1 MNTTI
6 IHTRVLTP
14 QQTDAITRAIPG
26 ELEQRGEFFRLHHT
40 RVADAQAVTAL
51 RANLPFDFNPLPSSF
66 EPKQAR
72 LLVTDMDST
81 LINIECIDEIADF
94 AGVKPQVS
102 AITEAAMR
110 GDLNFEQSLTQRVKL
125 LAGLDPRVLQRVYD
139 ERLKPNPGAET
150 MVACLKARHIKMALV
165 SGGFTFFTERLQQR
179 LGLDYSRA
187 NLLEMSETQLAGR
200 VLGSIVGAQAK
211 ADFLAELCAQLHIGT
226 EQTLAM
232 GDGAN
237 DLLMMQRAGLSIAYH
252 AKPKVQAQAHVVI
265 QHGTLESVC
274 HLVALR

>member
-6 IHTRVLTP
+6 IHTGVLTP
-14 QQTDAITRAIPG
+14 QHTDAITQAIPG
-26 ELEQRGEFFRLHHT
+26 ELEPRGEFFRLHHA
-40 RVADAQAVTAL
+40 RVADAQAVTHL
-51 RANLPFDFNPLPSSF
+51 RGFLPFDVNPLPRSF
-66 EPKQAR
+66 EPAQAR
-72 LLVTDMDST
+72 LLVSDMDST

-110 GDLNFEQSLTQRVKL
+110 GELNFEQSLMQRVKL

-150 MVACLKARHIKMALV
+150 MVACLKSRQIKIALV
-165 SGGFTFFTERLQQR
+165 SGGFTFFTERLQHR
-179 LGLDYSRA
+179 LGLDFSRA
-187 NLLEMSETQLAGR
+187 NEMEMSETRLAGR

-211 ADFLAELCAQLHIGT
+211 ADFLEELCAQLHIGC
-226 EQTLAM
+226 EQVLAM

-252 AKPKVQAQAHVVI
+252 AKPKVQAQAQTVI
-265 QHGTLESVC
+265 HYGTLESVC
-274 HLVALR
+274 HFVAVD